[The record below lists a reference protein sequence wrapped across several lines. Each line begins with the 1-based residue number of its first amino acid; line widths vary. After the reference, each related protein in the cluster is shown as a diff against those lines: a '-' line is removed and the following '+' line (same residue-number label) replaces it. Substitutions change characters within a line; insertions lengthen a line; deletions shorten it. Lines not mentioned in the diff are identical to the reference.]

1 MKIIFDSE
9 EQKAKFIHYIRFT
22 CPKELDENLRDKA
35 DDECDDYPRCDECWE
50 TCGIEMEVK
59 KDE

>member
-9 EQKAKFIHYIRFT
+9 EQKTKFIHYISFT

-35 DDECDDYPRCDECWE
+35 DDECDAYPLCTECWE

-59 KDE
+59 EDE

>member
-1 MKIIFDSE
+1 MKIIFDSDE
-9 EQKAKFIHYIRFT
+9 EKEDFIKDR
-22 CPKELDENLRDKA
+22 CPTDILKSLRDVEY
-35 DDECDDYPRCDECWE
+35 DCCDICGTCKECWE